1 MVSDLR
7 LRLESGEEIQSIL
20 ADLEYGVM
28 AELDEFARRLLVL
41 LTATLGGGTMDHTIY
56 NGLSASP
63 QPAKTLLHEVPT
75 RQFVFEEAK
84 VNLRKL
90 WRAAYAEAGVRTV
103 SECFIRCATR
113 MRLTWPTKVW
123 SCPSLLVSWAIAT

>member
-7 LRLESGEEIQSIL
+7 LRIESGEEIQSIL

-28 AELDEFARRLLVL
+28 AELDEFARGLLVL
-41 LTATLGGGTMDHTIY
+41 LTATLEGTMDHTIY

-75 RQFVFEEAK
+75 RQF
-84 VNLRKL
+84 
-90 WRAAYAEAGVRTV
+90 
-103 SECFIRCATR
+103 
-113 MRLTWPTKVW
+113 
-123 SCPSLLVSWAIAT
+123 

>member
-41 LTATLGGGTMDHTIY
+41 LTATLEETMDHTIY

-75 RQFVFEEAK
+75 CR
-84 VNLRKL
+84 
-90 WRAAYAEAGVRTV
+90 Y
-103 SECFIRCATR
+103 
-113 MRLTWPTKVW
+113 
-123 SCPSLLVSWAIAT
+123 